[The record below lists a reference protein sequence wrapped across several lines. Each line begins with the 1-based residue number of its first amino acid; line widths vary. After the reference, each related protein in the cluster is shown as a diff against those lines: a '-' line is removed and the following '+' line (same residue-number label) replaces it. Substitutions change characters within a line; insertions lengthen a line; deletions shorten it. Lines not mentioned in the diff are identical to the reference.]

1 MNPILSNELN
11 LFAQELR
18 ECLSPAVLKDIAKH
32 VGFVKR
38 ASKYQANELI
48 ALCVWLSQE
57 IGSTS
62 LPQLCSR
69 LEASTG
75 VSMSAEGL
83 NQRFN
88 QAAVAY
94 LREVF
99 RALLAQ
105 KLCANQSLPA
115 NLMSTFK
122 RIRILDA
129 TVFQLSDPF
138 ALHYQGSGGSSN
150 TAGVK
155 IQLEYDLLSGQFLN
169 VQVGPGKNND
179 KTYGTSCLETVE
191 AGDLCLRDLGYFDLG
206 DLQTIH
212 DKEAYYISRLK
223 LNTRIYIKNP
233 EPEYFKNGTLKKQ
246 TEYIQLDMTQMMADL
261 TPGETIEVHE
271 ANIGHIQKLPT
282 RVIIHRLT
290 DDQTQTRLQNQ
301 AIREKKK
308 GIVMKEKSK
317 RLMGMNVYITNTSVE
332 EVPTDDVHALYSLRW
347 QIEILFK
354 TWKSFFEIDACKTL
368 KRERLECH
376 LYGQLIGILL
386 CSSTM
391 FQMRQLLLEKKK
403 QELSEYKAIYMIK
416 DYFPLLFQAMAAGA
430 EELVKILHRLY
441 QLLSK
446 NGRKCHRSKKMTVFD
461 ILGVVYEKTVK
472 HGQAA

>member
-1 MNPILSNELN
+1 MNPIISSELT
-11 LFAQELR
+11 LFAQELQR
-18 ECLSPAVLKDIAKH
+18 FLSPIILQEIAKQ
-32 VGFVKR
+32 VGFVQR
-38 ASKYQANELI
+38 SSKYQADELI

-57 IGSTS
+57 VASTS
-62 LPQLCSR
+62 LTQLCSC

-75 VSMSAEGL
+75 VLMSQEGL

-88 QAAVAY
+88 PAAAAF

-99 RALLAQ
+99 TSLLTK
-105 KLCANQSLPA
+105 KLCLNQSLSSHMISA
-115 NLMSTFK
+115 FE

-129 TVFQLSDPF
+129 TVFQLPDHF
-138 ALHYQGSGGSSN
+138 ATDYQGSGGSSN

-169 VQVGPGKNND
+169 VQLGPGKNND
-179 KTYGTSCLETVE
+179 KTYGTICLETVE

-233 EPEYFKNGTLKKQ
+233 EPEFFNNGTLKKQ
-246 TEYIQLDMTQMMADL
+246 TEYTQLDMVQIMSGL
-261 TPGETIEVHE
+261 TPGKTMDIPE
-271 ANIGHIQKLPT
+271 AYIGQNQKLPA

-290 DDQTQTRLQNQ
+290 DDQTQTRLKNQ
-301 AIREKKK
+301 TIREKKK
-308 GIVMKEKSK
+308 GVVMKEKSK
-317 RLMGMNVYITNTSVE
+317 HLMGMNVYITNTSPE
-332 EVPTDDVHALYSLRW
+332 EVPTNYVHSLYSLRW

-354 TWKSFFEIDACKTL
+354 TWKSFFEIDECKTI
-368 KRERLECH
+368 KKERLECH
-376 LYGQLIGILL
+376 LYGQLISILF

-403 QELSEYKAIYMIK
+403 KELSEYKAIYMIK
-416 DYFPLLFQAMAAGA
+416 DYFPLLFQAIAVGT
-430 EELVKILHRLY
+430 EKLLKILHRLY
-441 QLLSK
+441 QLLKK
-446 NGRKCHRSKKMTVFD
+446 NGRKCHRYKKMTVFD
-461 ILGVVYEKTVK
+461 ILGVVYETAVK
-472 HGQAA
+472 DRQAA